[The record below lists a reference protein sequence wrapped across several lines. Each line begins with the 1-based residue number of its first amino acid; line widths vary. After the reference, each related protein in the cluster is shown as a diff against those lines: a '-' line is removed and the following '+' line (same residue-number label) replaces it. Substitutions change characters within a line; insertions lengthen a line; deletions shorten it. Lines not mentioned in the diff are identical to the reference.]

1 MFGCLRTVGC
11 LTLVAVLGVGG
22 WITRDRWLPIVT
34 GEPRARV
41 GDFDRLTDERRARAQ
56 KVVESLGH
64 KSGPVFANLTA
75 AEAASLV
82 LVDARRR
89 LPAISSEVEA
99 AVEGDRLVL
108 RTTLDPAELRGIDA
122 LGPIAGY
129 LESRQRVSLAGT
141 IEVAESGRG
150 LFVVQ
155 DVRINEVIVPSP
167 VISALVRQVDRR
179 DRRDG
184 TPARAIAFPLPRS
197 VGDVRVG
204 KGRVTLYKNVQ

>member
-11 LTLVAVLGVGG
+11 LTLVAVVGVGG

-34 GEPRARV
+34 GERPAAV
-41 GDFDRLTDERRARAQ
+41 GDFDRISDDRRERARN
-56 KVVESLGH
+56 VVESLGR

-89 LPAISSEVEA
+89 LPAMSRDVEA
-99 AVEGDRLVL
+99 SVQGDRLVL
-108 RTTLDPAELRGIDA
+108 RTTLDPAEFRGIDA
-122 LGPIAGY
+122 LGPIASY

-141 IEVAESGRG
+141 IEVAEPGRA
-150 LFVVQ
+150 LFTVR
-155 DVRINEVIVPSP
+155 DVRINEIIVPSP
-167 VISALVRQVDRR
+167 VLSALVRQIDRR
-179 DRRDG
+179 DRADG
-184 TPARAIAFPLPRS
+184 TPPRAIAFPLPRS

-204 KGRVTLYKNVQ
+204 KGRVTLYKNVP